1 MGAATEGS
9 SWAPPAADVIVPL
22 EELALHWRVSE
33 VIVRC
38 RRPKGFDDGWTFT
51 GRVRGAFGYALI
63 DGAQARLRSL
73 RALPAAY
80 RLLFSLPPPA
90 PVSTGPFYVPPTRPF
105 VLFAT
110 GAGTE
115 LTVTLRLY
123 GYAAAWLLE
132 SRAALVAALRGG
144 VTVAPGARAR
154 ARLEVLGAETRQV
167 PRPDAAVDPREAMIV
182 FDSPACFARGA
193 AQAVGL
199 ETLLGSLFGRL
210 AGVAAW
216 HGIALDADHEALA
229 DAAERVRLDASRLRP
244 AAWERIAVAQG
255 GRRIPMVGVLG
266 SLWLSGPLG
275 PLAPALA
282 LAPTAH
288 LGSHTAFGMGR
299 CQVVL
304 LD

>member
-1 MGAATEGS
+1 VGRAADAST
-9 SWAPPAADVIVPL
+9 WAPPVADVAVPL

-33 VIVRC
+33 AIVRC
-38 RRPKGFDDGWTFT
+38 RRPQGFDDGWTLT

-63 DGAQARLRSL
+63 AGAEARPRSLRSL
-73 RALPAAY
+73 PVAY

-90 PVSTGPFYVPPTRPF
+90 PASTGPFYVPPTRPF

-110 GAGTE
+110 GAGAE
-115 LTVTLRLY
+115 LMVTLRLY

-144 VTVAPGARAR
+144 VSVAPGARAR
-154 ARLEVLGAETRQV
+154 ARLEVTGVETRQL
-167 PRPDAAVDPREAMIV
+167 PRPEVTPDPNEAMVV

-193 AQAVGL
+193 AQAVGI

-210 AGVAAW
+210 AGLAAW

-229 DAAERVRLDASRLRP
+229 EATERVRLDASRLRP
-244 AAWERIAVAQG
+244 AAWDRIAVAQG

-299 CQVVL
+299 CQVIL